1 AAIAGTLAGVEL
13 KALASSSNHIG
24 ELTWAAKPDAG
35 INSIKDL
42 VGKKVAYTS
51 PKSITEMVI
60 RTALK
65 QEGLAG
71 KVDILPL
78 GGLGPALTAL
88 AQGAVAAAPFNDPAL
103 TVTPDKYK
111 VLFYGHQYYPK
122 FTWQVAV
129 TTKEFAA
136 KNSQTLR
143 KILKV
148 HRQALEFVY
157 NNREETARIYA
168 QVWEVSLAEA
178 NAILPKYYEWQHW
191 SRGDF
196 SKDRHRR
203 PHLRRR
209 AQGAVRLGQTDRSK
223 PARRRLAPPALMA
236 KPALRRET
244 AAAMPGRATAF
255 SDTHVALRGIS
266 HTYPARAGHGA
277 VAALGPLDF
286 DFRRGEFVG
295 VVGPSGCGKSTLLDI
310 IAGLLAPTSGTIEM
324 DGRAITGTVAQGI
337 GVVFQEDA
345 TFAWLNV
352 WDNVA
357 FGL

>member
-1 AAIAGTLAGVEL
+1 MRFHAALAGAAMAATVAVTPASAAKITVSQYGRLVATLPWAVALEKGMFKEAGLDIDGITAGAGGGTSLRNMLAGELPYAELATSAAIAGVLAGVEL

-65 QEGLAG
+65 QEGLTG

-111 VLFYGHQYYPK
+111 VLFYGHQYYPR

-129 TTKEFAA
+129 TTREFAA
-136 KNSQTLR
+136 KNSETLR

-148 HRQALEFVY
+148 HRKAVEFVY

-168 QVWEVSLAEA
+168 KVWEVSVAEA

-196 SKDRHRR
+196 SKEGLAAVVEGLVSVGELKEPFDWGKLIDQSLLDEDLRR
-203 PHLRRR
+203 PL
-209 AQGAVRLGQTDRSK
+209 
-223 PARRRLAPPALMA
+223 
-236 KPALRRET
+236 
-244 AAAMPGRATAF
+244 
-255 SDTHVALRGIS
+255 
-266 HTYPARAGHGA
+266 
-277 VAALGPLDF
+277 
-286 DFRRGEFVG
+286 
-295 VVGPSGCGKSTLLDI
+295 
-310 IAGLLAPTSGTIEM
+310 
-324 DGRAITGTVAQGI
+324 
-337 GVVFQEDA
+337 
-345 TFAWLNV
+345 
-352 WDNVA
+352 
-357 FGL
+357 

>member
-1 AAIAGTLAGVEL
+1 MRLQAVLATAVMALSITPAFAAKITVSQYGRLVATLPWAVAMERNMFKEAGLDIDGITAGAGGGTSLRNMLAGELPYAEIATSAAIAGTLAGVGL

-71 KVDILPL
+71 KVETLPL

-88 AQGAVAAAPFNDPAL
+88 AQGAVAAAPYNDPAL
-103 TVTPDKYK
+103 TLTPDKYK

-129 TTKEFAA
+129 TTMEFAA
-136 KNSQTLR
+136 KNPELLR

-148 HRQALEFVY
+148 HHKAVEFVY

-168 QVWEVSLAEA
+168 KVWDVSLAEA

-196 SKDRHRR
+196 SKEGLAAVVEGLISVGELKEPFDWSRLIDQSLLDEDLRR
-203 PHLRRR
+203 PL
-209 AQGAVRLGQTDRSK
+209 
-223 PARRRLAPPALMA
+223 
-236 KPALRRET
+236 
-244 AAAMPGRATAF
+244 
-255 SDTHVALRGIS
+255 
-266 HTYPARAGHGA
+266 
-277 VAALGPLDF
+277 
-286 DFRRGEFVG
+286 
-295 VVGPSGCGKSTLLDI
+295 
-310 IAGLLAPTSGTIEM
+310 
-324 DGRAITGTVAQGI
+324 
-337 GVVFQEDA
+337 
-345 TFAWLNV
+345 
-352 WDNVA
+352 
-357 FGL
+357 